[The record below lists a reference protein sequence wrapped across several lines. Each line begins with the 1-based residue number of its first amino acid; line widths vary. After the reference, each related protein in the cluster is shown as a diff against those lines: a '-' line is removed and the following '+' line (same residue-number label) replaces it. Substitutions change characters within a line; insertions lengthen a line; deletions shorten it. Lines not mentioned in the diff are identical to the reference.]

1 MDRVPN
7 LVSYFPAFFRYS
19 TAFNFGQIKFHRGQH
34 MLRIISSIVLLF
46 YITYRSAEEEK
57 ITFAMVHDGSFIL
70 MYFLAIELSLVM
82 KNKELTSLVNFITE
96 PIKVGRFLAKR
107 SKYHTYIKSLFLY
120 CLSSPFS
127 IASFGIVWPLMPS
140 ILYMSGY
147 DQFSVDQPFI
157 WMLTSDPSCVIS
169 TAFLVFYMVSNVSLV
184 QGWFLILTVA
194 VTKLNLLTGFLE
206 EDLSELDKMAEER
219 CEELLDGWTTTRKL
233 PLCQE
238 CRERF
243 SDVTIPVVVD
253 QLGLSA
259 VLDARRRCCRKAFR
273 DRILEYC
280 HTKCLESVIVQ
291 HQKIIR

>member
-1 MDRVPN
+1 MDWLPN
-7 LVSYFPAFFRYS
+7 LVPFYPVFFRYS
-19 TAFNFGQIKFHRGQH
+19 TALNFGEVKFHQGQH
-34 MLRIISSIVLLF
+34 ILRIISSLVLLF
-46 YITYRSAEEEK
+46 YIMYRFAEK
-57 ITFAMVHDGSFIL
+57 NVFSFAMFHDGFFTV
-70 MYFLAIELSLVM
+70 MFFLAIELSLFF
-82 KNKELTSLVNFITE
+82 KKKELAGLVNFINE
-96 PIKVGRFLAKR
+96 PIKVSQSLAKR
-107 SKYHTYIKSLFLY
+107 SKYHSYFKYISLYGLFPLFVI
-120 CLSSPFS
+120 PFY
-127 IASFGIVWPLMPS
+127 GLVWPLIPS

-157 WMLTSDPSCVIS
+157 WMITSESSCVIS
-169 TAFLVFYMVSNVSLV
+169 TAFLMFYMASNVFLV

-206 EDLSELDKMAEER
+206 EDLSNLDEMAEER
-219 CEELLDGWTTTRKL
+219 CEEMLDAWTTTRKL

-253 QLGLSA
+253 QLGTSA
-259 VLDARRRCCRKAFR
+259 VLDARRRCCRQAFR

>member
-1 MDRVPN
+1 MDWVPN
-7 LVSYFPAFFRYS
+7 LVPFYPAFFRYS
-19 TAFNFGQIKFHRGQH
+19 TALNFGEVKFRRGQH
-34 MLRIISSIVLLF
+34 ILRIMSSIVLFF
-46 YITYRSAEEEK
+46 YITYRFAENNV
-57 ITFAMVHDGSFIL
+57 FSYAMFHDGFFTA
-70 MYFLAIELSLVM
+70 MFFLAIELSLFL
-82 KNKELTSLVNFITE
+82 KKKEFASLVNFINE
-96 PIKVGRFLAKR
+96 PIKVGRSLAKR
-107 SKYHTYIKSLFLY
+107 SKYFKYFKYISLYGLFP
-120 CLSSPFS
+120 PFV
-127 IASFGIVWPLMPS
+127 ITFYGLVWPLIPS

-169 TAFLVFYMVSNVSLV
+169 TAFLVFFMASNVSLV

-194 VTKLNLLTGFLE
+194 VTKLNLLTAFLE
-206 EDLSELDKMAEER
+206 EDLSNLDEMAEER
-219 CEELLDGWTTTRKL
+219 CEELLDAWTTTRKL

-259 VLDARRRCCRKAFR
+259 VLDVRRRCCRKAFR

-291 HQKIIR
+291 HQKIIK